1 MTKLVNEIKQG
12 LGSMLS
18 DFYLVMKDDL
28 EIDRTEY
35 RMHFTRLADM
45 LFEIDRCEDLNQL
58 EALYGR
64 GLTVLPDIIG
74 VSFQGYVYELVKRLD
89 AKEAV

>member
-1 MTKLVNEIKQG
+1 MAKLVNKIKQD
-12 LGSMLS
+12 LGSMIS

-58 EALYGR
+58 EALYER
-64 GLTVLPDIIG
+64 GDLDIIG
-74 VSFQGYVYELVKRLD
+74 VSFQEYIYEVVKRLD

>member
-1 MTKLVNEIKQG
+1 MAKLVNKIKQD
-12 LGSMLS
+12 LGAMIS

-35 RMHFTRLADM
+35 RRHFTRLADT

-64 GLTVLPDIIG
+64 GDLDIIG
-74 VSFQGYVYELVKRLD
+74 VSFQEYVYESVKRLD
-89 AKEAV
+89 AKETV

>member
-1 MTKLVNEIKQG
+1 MAKLVNKIKQD
-12 LGSMLS
+12 LGSMIS

-64 GLTVLPDIIG
+64 GDLDIIG
-74 VSFQGYVYELVKRLD
+74 VSFQEYIYEVVKKLD

>member
-1 MTKLVNEIKQG
+1 MTKLVNKIKQD

-58 EALYGR
+58 EALYER
-64 GLTVLPDIIG
+64 GDLDIIG
-74 VSFQGYVYELVKRLD
+74 VSFQEYVYELVKRLD

>member
-1 MTKLVNEIKQG
+1 MAKLVNKIKQD
-12 LGSMLS
+12 LGSMIS

-64 GLTVLPDIIG
+64 GDLDIIG
-74 VSFQGYVYELVKRLD
+74 VSFQEYVYEVVKRLD

>member
-1 MTKLVNEIKQG
+1 MAKLVNKIKQD
-12 LGSMLS
+12 LGSTIS

-58 EALYGR
+58 EALYER
-64 GLTVLPDIIG
+64 GDLDIIG
-74 VSFQGYVYELVKRLD
+74 VSFQEYIYEVVKRLD

>member
-1 MTKLVNEIKQG
+1 MTKLVDKIKQD
-12 LGSMLS
+12 LGAMIS
-18 DFYLVMKDDL
+18 DFYFVMKDDL

-58 EALYGR
+58 EALYER
-64 GLTVLPDIIG
+64 GDLDIIG
-74 VSFQGYVYELVKRLD
+74 VSFQEYVYELVKRLD

>member
-1 MTKLVNEIKQG
+1 MKNLVSKIKQD
-12 LGSMLS
+12 LSSTIS

-35 RMHFTRLADM
+35 RRHFTQLADM

-58 EALYGR
+58 EALYER
-64 GLTVLPDIIG
+64 GDLDIIG
-74 VSFQGYVYELVKRLD
+74 VSFQEYVYELVKRLD

>member
-1 MTKLVNEIKQG
+1 MAKLVNKIKQD
-12 LGSMLS
+12 LGSMIS

-35 RMHFTRLADM
+35 RMHFTRLADT

-64 GLTVLPDIIG
+64 GDLDIIG
-74 VSFQGYVYELVKRLD
+74 VSFQEYVYEVVKRLD

>member
-1 MTKLVNEIKQG
+1 MTKLVDKIKQD
-12 LGSMLS
+12 LGAMIS
-18 DFYLVMKDDL
+18 DFYFVMKDDL

-58 EALYGR
+58 EVLYER
-64 GLTVLPDIIG
+64 GDLDIIG
-74 VSFQGYVYELVKRLD
+74 VSFQEYIYELVKRLD